1 MGFTKLDANIL
12 QSSIMAAPSNT
23 FKVWVTLLAACGH
36 DGIARVSSVFIS
48 SVCHLPSSAVDKA
61 LEYLESPDS
70 HSRSTNDDGRRI
82 RRVDGG
88 YFVINYRKYRA
99 FTLSDAP
106 EAVRQ
111 RRHREKER
119 DSALRVTDPRDISA
133 SFSASS
139 SVHKEEGGVGGEE
152 VLEKKFQEFWSAY
165 PKEGR
170 LARKESRVKFGAIVK
185 RGALTE
191 FVQGFHGYL
200 DYLKHQRTDNG
211 FDQRPMYAKTFLN
224 GRWEEFVGF
233 KYEAQL

>member
-1 MGFTKLDANIL
+1 MGFTKLDSNIL

-36 DGIARVSSVFIS
+36 DGIARVSSVFLS
-48 SVCHLPSSAVDKA
+48 SVCHLPASSVDKA

-99 FTLSDAP
+99 FTYSDSP

-119 DSALRVTDPRDISA
+119 DNALHVTDPRDISA
-133 SFSASS
+133 SYSASS
-139 SVHKEEGGVGGEE
+139 SVVKEEGGVGGEE
-152 VLEKKFQEFWSAY
+152 VIEKKFKEFWSAY

-170 LARKESRVKFGAIVK
+170 HGKKESLVKFGALVK
-185 RGALTE
+185 RGELLE
-191 FVQGFHGYL
+191 FVKGFHGYL
-200 DYLKHQRTDNG
+200 DFLKHQKIKNQ
-211 FDQRPMYAKTFLN
+211 FDQRPMYAKTFL
-224 GRWEEFVGF
+224 GERWREFIDF
-233 KYEAQL
+233 KFEAPL